1 MKTEQIRQRL
11 DELLQQSPLASLSAD
26 AKLLIQSQLQA
37 FINKANLISR
47 EEFDIQREA
56 LQRTEAKL
64 MALEKK
70 IAVLEQLT
78 SNE

>member
-37 FINKANLISR
+37 FINKANLVSR

-70 IAVLEQLT
+70 IAELEQLT

>member
-37 FINKANLISR
+37 FINKANLVSR